1 MEVQAIRALVEAAGL
16 ADLAACRRE
25 LADIGAVRSLLARRE
40 MEVMRRLGTLGA
52 DSEGEHSQATRSS
65 SKSSSK
71 AKRRSDAGEAVP
83 QLDDALAEG
92 ATTPEH
98 VDAVAEA
105 LAGLSADDRAR
116 VAERGDEIRAKA
128 AELSEGQFR
137 RWLSILVRRLRRD
150 DAAARLARQKA
161 ANRASWW
168 LDHEGMWNLRGRFD
182 PETGAL
188 LQGRLATA
196 SEALRKGRLPEGAP
210 DDLLERHQWLQ
221 AQALAGLVL
230 GEPGAD
236 MGSAA
241 GGSGLEMIVVIDAE
255 TYVNG
260 EHDRT
265 LLDACGFDLPLDT
278 IRRWA
283 SLGSVT
289 PVVVGVDGTRL
300 MLGRTTR
307 LASADQR
314 RALRVL
320 HPTCGCCDTPFDRC
334 QIHHVQ
340 GWDDDGPTDITNLI
354 PLCWRHHHL
363 AHEGGW
369 KFYLHK
375 DRTLTAVRPD
385 GTTVT
390 FPAPRV
396 RAA

>member
-1 MEVQAIRALVEAAGL
+1 MEVQAIRALVEAAEV

-40 MEVMRRLGTLGA
+40 MEVMRRLRRLGA

-71 AKRRSDAGEAVP
+71 AKRRADVGEAIP
-83 QLDDALAEG
+83 QLDASLAEG

-98 VDAVAEA
+98 VDVVAEA
-105 LAGLSADDRAR
+105 LAGLSAGDRAR
-116 VAERGDEIRAKA
+116 VAAHGDEIRAKA
-128 AELSEGQFR
+128 ADLSEGEFR
-137 RWLSILVRRLRRD
+137 RWLSVLVRRLRRD

-188 LQGRLATA
+188 LQGRLTAAT
-196 SEALRKGRLPEGAP
+196 EALRKGRLPEGGP

-221 AQALAGLVL
+221 AQALAGLLL
-230 GEPGAD
+230 GDEAA
-236 MGSAA
+236 AA
-241 GGSGLEMIVVIDAE
+241 GGSGLGMIVVMDAE
-255 TYVNG
+255 SYVNG

-265 LLDACGFDLPLDT
+265 LLDACGFDLPVDT

-283 SLGSVT
+283 CLGSVT
-289 PVVVGVDGTRL
+289 PVVVGVDGTQL

-340 GWDDDGPTDITNLI
+340 WWDDDGPTDITNLI

-385 GTTVT
+385 GSTIT